1 MKRATSTARQAM
13 RGGTLSALLVVG
25 TLTAGHAVADP
36 AKKPSP
42 VAELINDIATID
54 QNLSQLTTTVAIKQQ
69 AVNKALVD
77 FQNAF
82 AAQQVAAATDDAARA
97 ALTKTNQQVADAQ
110 RTFDDFMRAVNRQGN
125 NRLGTMSDYVSSD
138 DPGKVLDQL
147 TSVEQMGREQ
157 RATVARLQAMRG
169 QQAKRV
175 AATSATRKQ
184 TAAAAKGAESRRA
197 DAIAAV
203 NNARQAVTDQNTKRS
218 SLLNQRTALVNKLDK
233 QRGTK
238 TPTSPPPVLS
248 DVLEQLPSTQVEGT
262 ENAAAEAAAL
272 VAKLALETGTQ
283 LLAGLIGEQQI
294 PHSELLD
301 ELGLGGSSI
310 GDGPDG
316 VISRLGT
323 GSLGALFGGGG
334 GGGGIARPGLRG
346 PQAIEL
352 VVNRAKS
359 QMGIPYAWGG
369 GNADGPTLGIRDGG
383 VADSYGDYNKIG
395 YDCSGLMVYAFAGV
409 GIDLPKYSGYQYTSG
424 PHVPLAEMRRGDM
437 IFYGPNASAHVAM
450 YLGDG
455 TMIEAPQSGSVVKIS
470 PVRTDGAMPNVV
482 RLL

>member
-1 MKRATSTARQAM
+1 MNARQAL
-13 RGGTLSALLVVG
+13 RGSTVGALLLVG
-25 TLTAGHAVADP
+25 SLAAGHAAAEP
-36 AKKPSP
+36 EKTPSP
-42 VAELINDIATID
+42 VAKLINDIASID
-54 QNLSQLTTTVAIKQQ
+54 QNLSQLTTSVAIKQQ

-97 ALTKTNQQVADAQ
+97 ALAKTKREVAEAQ
-110 RTFDDFMRAVNRQGN
+110 RQFDDFMRAVNRQGN
-125 NRLGTMSDYVSSD
+125 NRLGAMSDYVSSD
-138 DPGKVLDQL
+138 DPGRVLEQIS
-147 TSVEQMGREQ
+147 SVEQMGRQQ
-157 RATVARLQAMRG
+157 RATVARLQYVRG
-169 QQAKRV
+169 QQTKRV

-184 TAAAAKGAESRRA
+184 TAAAAKGAEARRA
-197 DAIAAV
+197 DAITAV
-203 NNARQAVTDQNTKRS
+203 TTARQAVSDQQTQRS
-218 SLLNQRTALVNKLDK
+218 QLLNQRTALVNKLDK
-233 QRGTK
+233 QRGTT
-238 TPTSPPPVLS
+238 TPTSPPPALS
-248 DVLEQLPSTQVEGT
+248 DVLDKLPSTPAEGT

-301 ELGLGGSSI
+301 ELGLGGASI
-310 GDGPDG
+310 GGTGSDG
-316 VISRLGT
+316 VLSRLGN

-334 GGGGIARPGLRG
+334 GGLSRPGLRG

-359 QMGIPYAWGG
+359 QIGVPYAWGG

-383 VADSYGDYNKIG
+383 VADSYGDYNKVG
-395 YDCSGLMVYAFAGV
+395 YDCSGLMVYAFGGV
-409 GIDLPKYSGYQYTSG
+409 GIDLPKYTGYQYTSG
-424 PHVPLAEMRRGDM
+424 PHAPLSDIRRGDM
-437 IFYGPNASAHVAM
+437 IFYGPNASAHVAL

-470 PVRTDGAMPNVV
+470 PLRTDGAMPNVV
-482 RLL
+482 RML